1 MQLLLIC
8 AVICCCTVPL
18 VALIAFRSM
27 RGRTLL
33 PGGVQDAPS
42 LKSSLPSPVVTRHPR
57 LDFAAGFAPAVQSVD
72 FMQQRNRQGG
82 FVLHPQRLDH
92 AYATQEMGD
101 LSDPHA
107 DRSAPF
113 PAYSGGGRITLRL
126 S

>member
-1 MQLLLIC
+1 MQLLLIS
-8 AVICCCTVPL
+8 AVICCCTIPL
-18 VALIAFRSM
+18 VAIIVFRSLR
-27 RGRTLL
+27 RGTESQ
-33 PGGVQDAPS
+33 PSITVAQIAPVA
-42 LKSSLPSPVVTRHPR
+42 PVTTARHPR
-57 LDFAAGFAPAVQSVD
+57 PDFAAGFAPPVQSVD

-82 FVLHPQRLDH
+82 FVLHPKRLDY
-92 AYATQEMGD
+92 AYATEEMGD